1 MLNNI
6 HFVALHVLM
15 STVPSFAISSQG
27 RFIKLDATL
36 MLLIGSRLKFAVP
49 HIYYCLV

>member
-15 STVPSFAISSQG
+15 CTMPSFFISSQCCLVK
-27 RFIKLDATL
+27 FDAIL
-36 MLLIGSRLKFAVP
+36 MLLIDSLVEFAESHVC
-49 HIYYCLV
+49 H